1 MRGMTLGGWAKR
13 RAIHTARVLLQ
24 KTRSILKRIL
34 QNLASVLGG
43 EAMVRA
49 ASFTAAIVI
58 ARHDGPAILGLYGA
72 CLAAVTIVFMFAES
86 GLQLSAI
93 TEIGAVRGQAAWV
106 VGQLYLSKVILCAF
120 AVVVLFAV
128 GAHGGFPR
136 IYWVIGG
143 LITLRTLIQSCSQL
157 QIAILKSLFRMHLIG
172 IIQAFHAGV
181 LFLGIG
187 IAFVQDWSM
196 VTLLEILVAGQT
208 LELLFM
214 SGAVYS
220 ARIHPRWPV
229 FSKCL
234 ALMRRSV
241 PLGLGYA
248 LANLIVRAD
257 VVVLSLLVP
266 LPEIGQFSAADNL
279 LVVTYLAAW
288 ILGSVLLPEM
298 VQFSD
303 SAYRLDQF
311 MSRWIRLTAKIAIP
325 AALILFLIAPRA
337 ITVLYGPDFA
347 HAGVLASWM
356 ILACPFI
363 VFNSLFLHHTIA
375 TGAKIA
381 YLRIMF
387 VAAVFAALLAYFL
400 GRRFGAAGVVAAIL
414 IRESLLSVVLWLR
427 HSRTSGVGVEIG
439 ASALS

>member
-1 MRGMTLGGWAKR
+1 LGKAVSHIAIALASYAAKLLLPFDMAQEKLLCKIKCASSEGQNRKLGSHWELQVPMRGMTLGGGATW

-24 KTRSILKRIL
+24 NTRSILKKIL

-49 ASFTAAIVI
+49 ANFTAAIAI
-58 ARHDGPAILGLYGA
+58 ARHYGPAILGLYGA
-72 CLAAVTIVFMFAES
+72 CLAVVTIVFMFAES

-128 GAHGGFPR
+128 GAYGGFPR

-143 LITLRTLIQSCSQL
+143 LVTLRTLLQSCSQL

-187 IAFVQDWSM
+187 IAFVHHWSM

-229 FSKCL
+229 FSKCF

-279 LVVTYLAAW
+279 L
-288 ILGSVLLPEM
+288 
-298 VQFSD
+298 
-303 SAYRLDQF
+303 
-311 MSRWIRLTAKIAIP
+311 
-325 AALILFLIAPRA
+325 
-337 ITVLYGPDFA
+337 
-347 HAGVLASWM
+347 
-356 ILACPFI
+356 
-363 VFNSLFLHHTIA
+363 
-375 TGAKIA
+375 
-381 YLRIMF
+381 
-387 VAAVFAALLAYFL
+387 
-400 GRRFGAAGVVAAIL
+400 
-414 IRESLLSVVLWLR
+414 
-427 HSRTSGVGVEIG
+427 SRT
-439 ASALS
+439 